1 MDYAERRKQY
11 LRVYRQQ
18 LIRETDAMGYG
29 KANGHEPN
37 LERQRPISPA
47 SSRQF
52 IPVALTTP
60 ELATSQN

>member
-18 LIRETDAMGYG
+18 LMRETNTMGYG

-37 LERQRPISPA
+37 FERQEPIS
-47 SSRQF
+47 
-52 IPVALTTP
+52 
-60 ELATSQN
+60 